1 MKFKDK
7 IAMAYKDIIN
17 RKFRSFLTIIA
28 LSVGPILLMIMLG
41 FGDLLIQEVKNTIN
55 TFEGADEITVMP
67 IKAED
72 VKGEISINIGEQDNS
87 TIKAVDNYE
96 EEIEGEESVERSVIT
111 TDIIKDINNIYGVD
125 SIRPYIS
132 GSVTGG
138 ILFDNDNFK
147 EGNYDIYG
155 IDYNYN
161 MDFSEDV
168 ILGEV
173 LDKENPNKILIGE
186 RLLNK
191 FGIEDLE
198 SVIGKSVVIKAEYP
212 KFNGQS
218 IKDPLEVQLIINGV
232 LDKESNH
239 GSQIVM
245 NLEDASKMVGYYT
258 EKEDYL
264 KEYGCDSVIVYPKEN
279 VSVLELSDTIS
290 NETNL
295 YAFNL
300 EFINMIFDS
309 ITSGVKM
316 FLSIAGVIVLVVAG
330 LGLINT
336 LTMTLQEKKT
346 TMGVMRAVGATK
358 GNLRLVYTL
367 QSLFFGILGGIL
379 EIALGSI
386 GIVLINIFGLSQRNL
401 FMPISSNN
409 IVIAIITTI
418 LISFLVGLIPS
429 NKAAKMNVVEALTV
443 E

>member
-161 MDFSEDV
+161 MDF
-168 ILGEV
+168 
-173 LDKENPNKILIGE
+173 
-186 RLLNK
+186 
-191 FGIEDLE
+191 
-198 SVIGKSVVIKAEYP
+198 
-212 KFNGQS
+212 
-218 IKDPLEVQLIINGV
+218 
-232 LDKESNH
+232 
-239 GSQIVM
+239 
-245 NLEDASKMVGYYT
+245 
-258 EKEDYL
+258 
-264 KEYGCDSVIVYPKEN
+264 
-279 VSVLELSDTIS
+279 
-290 NETNL
+290 
-295 YAFNL
+295 
-300 EFINMIFDS
+300 
-309 ITSGVKM
+309 
-316 FLSIAGVIVLVVAG
+316 
-330 LGLINT
+330 
-336 LTMTLQEKKT
+336 
-346 TMGVMRAVGATK
+346 
-358 GNLRLVYTL
+358 
-367 QSLFFGILGGIL
+367 
-379 EIALGSI
+379 
-386 GIVLINIFGLSQRNL
+386 
-401 FMPISSNN
+401 
-409 IVIAIITTI
+409 
-418 LISFLVGLIPS
+418 
-429 NKAAKMNVVEALTV
+429 
-443 E
+443 

>member
-1 MKFKDK
+1 
-7 IAMAYKDIIN
+7 
-17 RKFRSFLTIIA
+17 
-28 LSVGPILLMIMLG
+28 
-41 FGDLLIQEVKNTIN
+41 
-55 TFEGADEITVMP
+55 
-67 IKAED
+67 
-72 VKGEISINIGEQDNS
+72 
-87 TIKAVDNYE
+87 
-96 EEIEGEESVERSVIT
+96 
-111 TDIIKDINNIYGVD
+111 
-125 SIRPYIS
+125 
-132 GSVTGG
+132 
-138 ILFDNDNFK
+138 
-147 EGNYDIYG
+147 
-155 IDYNYN
+155 
-161 MDFSEDV
+161 
-168 ILGEV
+168 
-173 LDKENPNKILIGE
+173 
-186 RLLNK
+186 
-191 FGIEDLE
+191 
-198 SVIGKSVVIKAEYP
+198 
-212 KFNGQS
+212 
-218 IKDPLEVQLIINGV
+218 
-232 LDKESNH
+232 
-239 GSQIVM
+239 M
-245 NLEDASKMVGYYT
+245 NLEDASKMVEYYT

-379 EIALGSI
+379 GIALGSI